1 MKNNLRGR
9 QRQRMSRKLVLLLFG
24 SIVAIATVV
33 TTIVLQTGDVE
44 ITRAKD
50 HDNKALHI
58 VEDQFYTNEFELSA
72 PVINPK
78 AAVEAGAM
86 NARALKPVSSTVTP
100 NVH

>member
-58 VEDQFYTNEFELSA
+58 VEDQFT
-72 PVINPK
+72 P
-78 AAVEAGAM
+78 M
-86 NARALKPVSSTVTP
+86 NSNCQPQ
-100 NVH
+100 